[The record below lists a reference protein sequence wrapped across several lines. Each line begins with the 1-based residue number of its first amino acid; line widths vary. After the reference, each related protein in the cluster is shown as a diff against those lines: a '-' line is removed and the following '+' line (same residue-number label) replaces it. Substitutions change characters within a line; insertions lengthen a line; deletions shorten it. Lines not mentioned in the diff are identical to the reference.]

1 MRYIGWSE
9 RGEITLMEF
18 ISKEKDNMQNQ
29 PVSDN
34 GPAHQ
39 RPRRRLSLSVKFL
52 RAEMFTV
59 LLGIALLLVA
69 VALYAGLSSPGAE
82 SKQINTKQYQAV
94 FLTNGQVYFGK
105 ITDLNNKYLV
115 LKNVFYIENNSSGS
129 ATTTQNSNYTLRKLG
144 TTELH
149 MPEEMMVV
157 NRETVT
163 FWENLKDTGQV
174 VTKIGEYYKN
184 PNSSSTTPS
193 NTTNQSTGSTPQSTT
208 TPTTNTAP

>member
-1 MRYIGWSE
+1 
-9 RGEITLMEF
+9 
-18 ISKEKDNMQNQ
+18 MQNQ
-29 PVSDN
+29 PEAS
-34 GPAHQ
+34 GGAPSH
-39 RPRRRLSLSVKFL
+39 RPKRRLSLGLKFM
-52 RAEMFTV
+52 RVEMFTV
-59 LLGIALLLVA
+59 LLGVALLLVA

-115 LKNVFYIENNSSGS
+115 LKNVFYIENNASNAS
-129 ATTTQNSNYTLRKLG
+129 TTTNQNANYTLRKLG

-149 MPEEMMVV
+149 LPEDMMVV

-184 PNSSSTTPS
+184 PSSSGSTTPS
-193 NTTNQSTGSTPQSTT
+193 NSTNQSTGSTPQSTT

>member
-1 MRYIGWSE
+1 MR
-9 RGEITLMEF
+9 
-18 ISKEKDNMQNQ
+18 
-29 PVSDN
+29 V
-34 GPAHQ
+34 
-39 RPRRRLSLSVKFL
+39 
-52 RAEMFTV
+52 EMFTV
-59 LLGIALLLVA
+59 LLGVALLLVA

-115 LKNVFYIENNSSGS
+115 LKNVFYIENNSASS
-129 ATTTQNSNYTLRKLG
+129 TTTTQNSNYTLRKLG

-149 MPEEMMVV
+149 LPEDMMVV

-184 PNSSSTTPS
+184 PSSSGSTTPS